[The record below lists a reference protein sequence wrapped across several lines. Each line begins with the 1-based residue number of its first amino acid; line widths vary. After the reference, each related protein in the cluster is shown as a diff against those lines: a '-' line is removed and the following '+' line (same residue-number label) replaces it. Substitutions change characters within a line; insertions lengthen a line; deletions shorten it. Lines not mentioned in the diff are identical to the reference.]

1 MPVNVTPEQ
10 FVSTTFDYV
19 VVGGGTAGLVV
30 AARLTED
37 PNVTVG
43 VIEAG
48 EWEPDLPNINIPGE
62 LSFDLGLAYTAQHT
76 PPKKRL
82 TARHHV
88 GLSGSIIANPKYD
101 WSFLTVPQKG
111 ANGRQIYHPRGKV
124 VGGSSAMNILI
135 YDRASAR
142 EYDAIEALG
151 NPGWNW
157 NEFLKYFKKAET
169 TLPPDPDVAAKHHLR
184 DLDPRFHGDSGPL
197 VKSYAAHYSIGTL
210 HDPLLETFKNLD
222 VPINYDANDGN
233 KLGFTSTFTTVDSR
247 TATRTG
253 SGKSYLEPN
262 AERKNLVVLTGATV
276 SRVTFLKGSSPLK
289 ATGVEF
295 LRGEKTYHVAVAKEV
310 LLAAGTFQTPQIL
323 ELSGIGNKDILS
335 KHAIETL
342 IDNPLFQ
349 RCDGA
354 LVVVWKCSANISQ
367 DHCWT
372 YAIREIDPRHETFD
386 GAQQPERVALAQELL
401 CVLSAQEFLPFL
413 SVICSLSKKGPLSSA
428 PSVIFAFLNAKT
440 FVSNGQVDQWKQEVQ
455 ITASAVPKGLKKR
468 FEKQIEWFA
477 NESSVEGELMLFAGF
492 LPYAGIKPP
501 SETAHYMTIV
511 STVMHPLSRGSVHIA
526 SADPTAPPAIDPNY
540 LAHPQDLEMSLS
552 LMKLALK
559 VFETKPLANDV
570 RELVAPSPKQAATD
584 EGLIEHIKN
593 SCSCVFH
600 PVGTASMLPR
610 EDGGVVD
617 PQLRVYGTANLRV
630 VDASILPMQLSAHTQ
645 GTVYALAEKAAD
657 IIKGL

>member
-1 MPVNVTPEQ
+1 MPANVIPEQ
-10 FVSTTFDYV
+10 FASTTFDYI

-48 EWEPDLPNINIPGE
+48 EWEPDLPSINIP
-62 LSFDLGLAYTAQHT
+62 
-76 PPKKRL
+76 
-82 TARHHV
+82 
-88 GLSGSIIANPKYD
+88 GLSGSIIGNPKYD

-111 ANGRQIYHPRGKV
+111 ANGRQVYHPRGKV
-124 VGGSSAMNILI
+124 IGGSSAMNILI

-184 DLDPRFHGDSGPL
+184 DIDFRIHGDSGPL
-197 VKSYAAHYSIGTL
+197 VKSYAAHYSIGAL
-210 HDPLLETFKNLD
+210 HDPLVETFKNLE

-247 TATRTG
+247 TATRTC

-262 AERKNLVVLTGATV
+262 AERKNLTVLTGATAT
-276 SRVTFLKGSSPLK
+276 RVTFLTGSSPLK

-295 LRGEKTYHVAVAKEV
+295 LRAEKTYNVAVAKEV
-310 LLAAGTFQTPQIL
+310 LLAGGTFQTPQIL

-335 KHAIETL
+335 KHGIETL
-342 IDNPLFQ
+342 IDNPSVGENL
-349 RCDGA
+349 
-354 LVVVWKCSANISQ
+354 Q
-367 DHCWT
+367 DHCWS
-372 YAIREIDPRHETFD
+372 YAIREIDPKHETFD
-386 GAQQPERVALAQELL
+386 QAQQPERVALAQELF
-401 CVLSAQEFLPFL
+401 Q
-413 SVICSLSKKGPLSSA
+413 SKKGPLSSA

-440 FVSNGQVDQWKQEVQ
+440 FASTGQIDQWRQEVQ
-455 ITASAVPKGLKKR
+455 LTASAVPQGLRKR
-468 FEKQIEWFA
+468 LDKQVEWFL
-477 NESSVEGELMLFAGF
+477 NDNSVEGELMLFAGF

-501 SETAHYMTIV
+501 SETDHYMTIV

-526 SADPTAPPAIDPNY
+526 SGDPTAPPAIDPNY
-540 LAHPQDLEMSLS
+540 LAHPQDLQMSLS

-559 VFETKPLANDV
+559 VFETKPLADDV
-570 RELVAPSPKQAATD
+570 RQLVAPSPKQAATD

-657 IIKGL
+657 VIKGS

>member
-1 MPVNVTPEQ
+1 MTANLTPEQ
-10 FVSTTFDYV
+10 FASTMFDYI

-30 AARLTED
+30 AVRLSED

-48 EWEPDLPNINIPGE
+48 EWEPDLPNINIP
-62 LSFDLGLAYTAQHT
+62 
-76 PPKKRL
+76 
-82 TARHHV
+82 

-124 VGGSSAMNILI
+124 IGGCSATNILI

-184 DLDPRFHGDSGPL
+184 DIDPQFHGGSGPL
-197 VKSYAAHYSIGTL
+197 VKSYSAHYSIGTL

-222 VPINYDANDGN
+222 VPLNFDANDGN
-233 KLGFTSTFTTVDSR
+233 KLGFTSAFATVDSR
-247 TATRTG
+247 TATRTY

-262 AERKNLVVLTGATV
+262 VDRKNLTVLTGATV
-276 SRVTFLKGSSPLK
+276 TRVTFLAGSNPLQ

-295 LRGEKTYHVAVAKEV
+295 LKGDKTYHVAVGKEV
-310 LLAAGTFQTPQIL
+310 LLAAGTFQSPQIL

-335 KHAIETL
+335 KHDIETL
-342 IDNPLFQ
+342 VDNPSIGENL
-349 RCDGA
+349 
-354 LVVVWKCSANISQ
+354 Q

-372 YAIREIDPRHETFD
+372 YSIREIDPKHETFD
-386 GAQQPERVALAQELL
+386 QAQQPERVALAQELY
-401 CVLSAQEFLPFL
+401 Q
-413 SVICSLSKKGPLSSA
+413 SKKGILSSA
-428 PSVIFAFLNAKT
+428 PSVIFSFVNAKT
-440 FVSNGQVDQWKQEVQ
+440 FASRKQIDQWKREVQ
-455 ITASAVPKGLKKR
+455 TTASAVPQGLKKR
-468 FEKQIEWFA
+468 LEKQTEWFL
-477 NESSVEGELMLFAGF
+477 NDSSVEGELMLFAGF
-492 LPYAGIKPP
+492 LPYANLKPP
-501 SETAHYMTIV
+501 SETAHYLTIV

-540 LAHPQDLEMSLS
+540 LAHPQDLQMTLS
-552 LMKLALK
+552 LVKLALK
-559 VFETKPLANDV
+559 VFETKPLADDV
-570 RELVAPSPKQAATD
+570 RQLVAPSPEQASTD

-600 PVGTASMLPR
+600 PVGTVSMLPR

-657 IIKGL
+657 IIKEL